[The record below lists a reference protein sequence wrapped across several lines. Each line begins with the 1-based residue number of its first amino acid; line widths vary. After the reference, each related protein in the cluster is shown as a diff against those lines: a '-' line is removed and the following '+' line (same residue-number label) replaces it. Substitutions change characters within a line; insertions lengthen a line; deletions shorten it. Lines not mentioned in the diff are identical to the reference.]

1 MSNVRRSGGIGT
13 TLMALGG
20 ICVLFAAFLYLYNMG
35 EDKRA
40 AEAAFGIAET
50 LEERIEART
59 EAEKTEEPG
68 TIFIDGEIYIGL
80 LRIPALNLA
89 LPVMSDWS
97 YPKLK
102 ISPCRYSGDVSEDTI
117 VIAAHN
123 YRRHF
128 GSIHRLSN
136 GAALTFTDA
145 DGNTINYA
153 VAKIETLEATD
164 VSGMTASDYDL
175 TLFTCTYGGVARVA
189 VRCNRG

>member
-1 MSNVRRSGGIGT
+1 MSNNKRGAGIGT

-20 ICVLFAAFLYLYNMG
+20 ICVLFAAFLYLYNMA
-35 EDKRA
+35 EDRRA
-40 AEAAFGIAET
+40 AEAALGIAET
-50 LEERIEART
+50 LEERIETRT
-59 EAEKTEEPG
+59 ETEETEEPG
-68 TIFIDGEIYIGL
+68 IFIDGEVYIGL
-80 LRIPALNLA
+80 LRIPSLNLA

-102 ISPCRYSGDVSEDTI
+102 ISPCRYSGSVQGNNI

-123 YRRHF
+123 YKRHF
-128 GSIHRLSN
+128 GSIYKLTR

-145 DGNTINYA
+145 NGDTISYA

-164 VSGMTASDYDL
+164 VRGMTAGDYDL

-189 VRCNRG
+189 VRCNRS